1 MSNFAVLK
9 AVSKETNPEGL
20 EAGFPQDVRLCKGA
34 LPDELA
40 QLGYVLMS
48 EKEFADYQ
56 KSIEVQLD
64 AWRVEK
70 ASAQRLSNEQKID
83 GLDRL
88 FDKCDATA
96 AIWQSA
102 TRSQKDEFI
111 EDFYKIIRRQ
121 KRQILD
127 QYRPE

>member
-9 AVSKETNPEGL
+9 AVSKESNPEGL
-20 EAGFPQDVRLCKGA
+20 EAGFPQDVRLCKGE
-34 LPDELA
+34 LPDDLA
-40 QLGYVLMS
+40 RLGYVLMS

-56 KSIEVQLD
+56 QSIQVALD

-70 ASAQRLSNEQKID
+70 ASAQRVSNEQKIE
-83 GLDRL
+83 GLERL

-96 AIWQSA
+96 AIWPTA
-102 TRSQKDEFI
+102 TRAQKDEFI

-121 KRQILD
+121 KRKILD
-127 QYRPE
+127 QYQPE